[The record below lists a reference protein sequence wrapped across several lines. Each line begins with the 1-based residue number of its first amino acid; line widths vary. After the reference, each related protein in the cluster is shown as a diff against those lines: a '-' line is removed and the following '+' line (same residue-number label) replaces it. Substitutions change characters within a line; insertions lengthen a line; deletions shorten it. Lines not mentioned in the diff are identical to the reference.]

1 MVYILAAILIF
12 GVLIIVHELGHF
24 LAAKA
29 CGVRVNEFSVGMG
42 PQLLHTV
49 QGETEYSLRLLPLG
63 GFCAMAGED
72 DDCDD
77 ADSIYRQS
85 AWKQFIIFVAG
96 AAMNFLIGFL
106 IILALYSGAKGFLTA
121 DIMAL
126 EPDFPQQGESGIMVG
141 DTIYAINGERVYLRS
156 DVSLIMELI
165 ASNDDTMELTVLR
178 GGEKLTRTL
187 QKQTYTDKDGNEFRA
202 YGFSYGGM
210 VEATPLLRLKY
221 SWYQTLDY
229 VRLVRVSLQ
238 MLLSGSAGVKD
249 LSGPVGIV
257 STITEVG
264 KETEAEAGFAAAM
277 ENVLFFAAMI
287 AVNLAVMNLLPLPA
301 LDGGHVLFLLV
312 NSISMLLFK
321 REIPRKYLNA
331 VSGVGF
337 AALMALMLLI
347 TLQDILK
354 LF

>member
-12 GVLIIVHELGHF
+12 GVLIVVHELGHF

-49 QGETEYSLRLLPLG
+49 RGETEYSLRLLPLG

-77 ADSIYRQS
+77 KDSLYRQS
-85 AWKQFIIFVAG
+85 IWKQFIIFVAG
-96 AAMNFLIGFL
+96 AAMNFLVGFL

-126 EPDFPQQGESGIMVG
+126 EPEFPQQGENGIMLG

-165 ASNDDTMELTVLR
+165 ASGDDTMELTVLR

-187 QKQTYTDKDGNEFRA
+187 HKQTYTDENGKEFRA

-312 NSISMLLFK
+312 NAVSMLLFK

-337 AALMALMLLI
+337 AALMALMLFI

>member
-12 GVLIIVHELGHF
+12 GILIIVHELGHF

-42 PQLLHTV
+42 PRLLHTV
-49 QGETEYSLRLLPLG
+49 RGKTEYSLRALPIG

-77 ADSIYRQS
+77 ADSLYRQS
-85 AWKQFIIFVAG
+85 VWKQFIIFVAG
-96 AAMNFLIGFL
+96 EAMNFLIGFL

-126 EPDFPQQGESGIMVG
+126 EFPRQGEIMVG
-141 DTIYAINGERVYLRS
+141 DTIYAINGERVYLHS

-165 ASNDDTMELTVLR
+165 SPDNDTMELTVLR
-178 GGEKLTRTL
+178 DGEKLTHTL
-187 QKQTYTDKDGNEFRA
+187 HKKVYTDENGNEFRA
-202 YGFSYGGM
+202 YGFSYGGIA
-210 VEATPLLRLKY
+210 EATPLLKLKY

-229 VRLVRVSLQ
+229 VRLVRVSLR
-238 MLLSGSAGVKD
+238 MLFSGGAGVKD

-264 KETEAEAGFAAAM
+264 KETEAEMGFAAAM

-312 NSISMLLFK
+312 NAVSTLLFK
-321 REIPRKYLNA
+321 REIPRKYLSA

-337 AALMALMLLI
+337 VALMALMLFI

-354 LF
+354 LL

>member
-29 CGVRVNEFSVGMG
+29 CGVRVNEFSIGMG

-49 QGETEYSLRLLPLG
+49 RGETEYSLRLLPLG

-72 DDCDD
+72 DDSDD
-77 ADSIYRQS
+77 EHSLYRQGI
-85 AWKQFIIFVAG
+85 WKQFIIFVAG

-106 IILALYSGAKGFLTA
+106 IILALYSGAQGFLTA

-126 EPDFPQQGESGIMVG
+126 EPDFPQQGEDGVMVG

-156 DVSLIMELI
+156 DVSLIMELT
-165 ASNDDTMELTVLR
+165 ASGGDTMELTVLR
-178 GGEKLTRTL
+178 EGEKLTRTL
-187 QKQTYTDKDGNEFRA
+187 HKQIYTDENGNEFKA

-312 NSISMLLFK
+312 NAASMALFR
-321 REIPRKYLNA
+321 REIPRKYLSA

-337 AALMALMLLI
+337 AALMTLMLFI

>member
-49 QGETEYSLRLLPLG
+49 RGETEYSLRLLPLG

-77 ADSIYRQS
+77 ADSLYRQS

-121 DIMAL
+121 DVLAL
-126 EPDFPQQGESGIMVG
+126 EPEFPQQGENGIMLG

-165 ASNDDTMELTVLR
+165 ASGDDTMELTVLR

-187 QKQTYTDKDGNEFRA
+187 HKQTYTDENGNEFKA

-238 MLLSGSAGVKD
+238 MLFSGSAGVKD

-277 ENVLFFAAMI
+277 ENILFFAAMI

-312 NSISMLLFK
+312 NAASMLLFK
-321 REIPRKYLNA
+321 REIPRKYLSA
-331 VSGVGF
+331 VSGIGF
-337 AALMALMLLI
+337 VALMALMLFI

>member
-49 QGETEYSLRLLPLG
+49 RGETEYSLRALPLG

-77 ADSIYRQS
+77 ADSLCRQS
-85 AWKQFIIFVAG
+85 IWKQFIIFVAG

-126 EPDFPQQGESGIMVG
+126 EPQFPQQGEDGIMLG

-165 ASNDDTMELTVLR
+165 ASEDDTMELTVLR

-187 QKQTYTDKDGNEFRA
+187 HKQTYTDENGNEFRA

-210 VEATPLLRLKY
+210 VEATPLLRLQY

-238 MLLSGSAGVKD
+238 LLLSGSAGVKD

>member
-49 QGETEYSLRLLPLG
+49 RGETEYSLRLLPLG

-77 ADSIYRQS
+77 ADSLYRQS
-85 AWKQFIIFVAG
+85 IWKQFVIFVAG

-121 DIMAL
+121 DIMSL
-126 EPDFPQQGESGIMVG
+126 EPDFPQQGEDGIMIG

-187 QKQTYTDKDGNEFRA
+187 QKQTYIDKDGKDFYA

-312 NSISMLLFK
+312 NAVSLLLFK

-337 AALMALMLLI
+337 VALMALMLFI